1 MKSDT
6 PNLYVSKN
14 LTISKTKQ
22 DGEKR
27 KTALRLSG
35 GNFGSGGGGGAPPR
49 KIGKLSRIF
58 RFVGISKT
66 IEYTE
71 S

>member
-35 GNFGSGGGGGAPPR
+35 ANFGRGGGAPPR